1 MEAIILIGIQGSGK
15 STFYRQK
22 FFDTHVRLSL
32 DMLKT
37 PRREGILLEA
47 CVSAGQKFVADNT
60 NATTKD
66 RAKYISLA
74 KPAGFRIIGYYF
86 SVDLK
91 EALKR
96 NLQRTGRAMIP
107 APGVVATFKRMQ
119 APAMSEGFDQLYS
132 VTINERNEFVVS
144 RHSEGGGDANEPTMR
159 QTSSME

>member
-1 MEAIILIGIQGSGK
+1 LQDGFGKVDDMPASNEAALWQAVLAGERS
-15 STFYRQK
+15 
-22 FFDTHVRLSL
+22 
-32 DMLKT
+32 
-37 PRREGILLEA
+37 RER
-47 CVSAGQKFVADNT
+47 S
-60 NATTKD
+60 
-66 RAKYISLA
+66 
-74 KPAGFRIIGYYF
+74 GYYF

-119 APAMSEGFDQLYS
+119 APAMSEGFDELYS